1 MTNFNSSTVG
11 KKDLTIT
18 YENKVTTIEYRV
30 DAVKLGKFN
39 MVREDYYN
47 GLSKVD
53 TYIPAGQKID
63 YEFYANGT
71 GNLILTDLSNPEQSS
86 QYSIS
91 WNYINNNSISFTQH
105 DWLEQS
111 GTMTIINSETIHI
124 IVELQNTSYS
134 NNGHEY
140 NKGIMILEY
149 EE

>member
-105 DWLEQS
+105 D
-111 GTMTIINSETIHI
+111 
-124 IVELQNTSYS
+124 
-134 NNGHEY
+134 
-140 NKGIMILEY
+140 
-149 EE
+149 